1 MRFATEGPISPRVA
15 AQVAV
20 FLVFGY
26 AVLQLTGRLGDGPRQ
41 TATVAPPTPKPGAD
55 DPLNRV
61 ILIEGGTFL
70 SGSDDWEADLPVGSP
85 FSKED
90 EFPRRRTV
98 AGFWMQEHEVTNEE
112 YLRFDAGHEFSV
124 GQERHPVVNVTWRE
138 AMAYAASVGGRLPTE
153 PQWEFAARGSQR
165 REYPWGDSEPRCELL
180 HFGLC
185 DPRGPIEVM
194 ARPDGATPEG
204 IHDLAGNVFE
214 WVMPVWFEPGRTP
227 VNRESRRLRGGS
239 FVSEVFFL
247 RAAYGNKYF
256 LSGFEWGDIGFRV
269 VWPVEGGQD

>member
-112 YLRFDAGHEFSV
+112 YLRFDAGARVLRRAGAAPRRQRHLARSHGLRRFRGGKATDRATV
-124 GQERHPVVNVTWRE
+124 GVRGERLTETGVPV
-138 AMAYAASVGGRLPTE
+138 GRLG
-153 PQWEFAARGSQR
+153 A
-165 REYPWGDSEPRCELL
+165 
-180 HFGLC
+180 
-185 DPRGPIEVM
+185 EVR
-194 ARPDGATPEG
+194 AFTFRP
-204 IHDLAGNVFE
+204 L
-214 WVMPVWFEPGRTP
+214 
-227 VNRESRRLRGGS
+227 
-239 FVSEVFFL
+239 
-247 RAAYGNKYF
+247 
-256 LSGFEWGDIGFRV
+256 
-269 VWPVEGGQD
+269 